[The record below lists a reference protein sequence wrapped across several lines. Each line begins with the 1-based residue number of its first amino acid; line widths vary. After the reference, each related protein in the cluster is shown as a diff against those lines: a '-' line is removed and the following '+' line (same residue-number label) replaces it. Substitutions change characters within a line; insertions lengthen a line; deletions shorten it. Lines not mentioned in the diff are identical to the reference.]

1 MRRKPDERSLSSGK
15 KAPSNGPASSRIGKM
30 KKKQDDLSK
39 IFHALRKDADMACSG
54 STPEQL
60 LGKIRKRLDEEK
72 EEKPKRTRRMMMSL
86 PWVIRLALLALGLV
100 LFLGIVLTAK
110 KREPAA
116 KPLRPDHT
124 GAGPSYAEF
133 ISRPTAKS
141 QQYRT
146 QAAFSSS
153 VSPLESSFH
162 GEYFCVFD
170 DLDGFRLSPPAIV
183 SSRSIQL
190 WTASS
195 FNASDLK
202 EHLAELCSDIE
213 IGERKISGKGNTLIL
228 SARANARQA
237 AVLVKQLAAWGLI
250 PVSRSGPL
258 PDRYLYLGP
267 GGAKTDLVI
276 TFLLREQNGPG
287 RLSGAEKN
295 LFLGR
300 GDLPGGG
307 R

>member
-1 MRRKPDERSLSSGK
+1 MRRKPDEKSLSSGK
-15 KAPSNGPASSRIGKM
+15 DAPANRPDPSRAVKM
-30 KKKQDDLSK
+30 KKDRDDLSK
-39 IFHALRKDADMACSG
+39 IFHALRKDADMACSE
-54 STPEQL
+54 STPERL
-60 LGKIRKRLDEEK
+60 LGKIRERLDAEK
-72 EEKPKRTRRMMMSL
+72 KEKPKRTRRMMAR
-86 PWVIRLALLALGLV
+86 PWVIRLALLALGAV
-100 LFLGIVLTAK
+100 LFLGMVLTAK
-110 KREPAA
+110 KKESSP
-116 KPLRPDHT
+116 KPLRPDRT
-124 GAGPSYAEF
+124 GAGPAFAEF
-133 ISRPTAKS
+133 ISRPVPKS

-146 QAAFSSS
+146 PDAFSSS
-153 VSPLESSFH
+153 VSPLESSLR

-170 DLDGFRLSPPAIV
+170 GLDGFRLSPPAVV
-183 SSRSIQL
+183 SARSVQL

-213 IGERKISGKGNTLIL
+213 IVEQKISGKGNTLTL
-228 SARANARQA
+228 SAKTNARQA
-237 AVLVKQLAAWGLI
+237 AVLVKQLAAWGLV

-267 GGAKTDLVI
+267 GGTKTDLVI
-276 TFLLREQNGPG
+276 TFLLKERKGAG
-287 RLSGAEKN
+287 HLSQAEKN